1 MEEVVIPSINQ
12 YGKKFRSDWKD
23 VTLTEFLKWIGIWIA
38 QKLLIASMVKPGI
51 LGAFNIVKSIPAM
64 DFGRFMPR
72 NRFEQIL
79 TQWLCS

>member
-38 QKLLIASMVKPGI
+38 QKLLIASMVKPGNTGSLQHRQEYSSDGLWTI
-51 LGAFNIVKSIPAM
+51 YA
-64 DFGRFMPR
+64 
-72 NRFEQIL
+72 
-79 TQWLCS
+79 